1 MGTRSLSVVHNAHTR
16 SCVEFLSLSKYKQNT
31 HKRNKMAYSWD
42 NRVAFVVRYMYDID
56 NNGFLD
62 KNDFECLAVRNTVIE
77 TKGKWCEN
85 VYKKN
90 QEIMANLWNEIAD
103 LADFNKDG
111 EVSVEE
117 FKKGVEMSVK
127 GKNYA
132 DFPSAFK
139 AFIDGF
145 FKTIDVDGDGSVGL
159 DEYRS
164 DCVKR
169 MAYKSIQELDAAYE
183 KLLTEAAK
191 KAGGI
196 TLERYQELYAH
207 FIGNPDETCNGCFLF
222 GPLELIQ

>member
-90 QEIMANLWNEIAD
+90 QEVMANLWNEIAD

-111 EVSVEE
+111 EVSTDE
-117 FKKGVEMSVK
+117 FEKAIKDNCMGKKYTDMP
-127 GKNYA
+127 A
-132 DFPSAFK
+132 AFRQC
-139 AFIDGF
+139 IEGF
-145 FKTIDVDGDGSVGL
+145 FKTIDVDGDGTVGL

-169 MAYKSIQELDAAYE
+169 MAYKSIQDLDAAYE
-183 KLLTEAAK
+183 KLLSDDDKAK
-191 KAGGI
+191 GGI

-207 FIGNPDETCNGCFLF
+207 FIGNP
-222 GPLELIQ
+222 

>member
-1 MGTRSLSVVHNAHTR
+1 
-16 SCVEFLSLSKYKQNT
+16 
-31 HKRNKMAYSWD
+31 MAYSWD
-42 NRVAFVVRYMYDID
+42 NRVKFIVRYMYDID

-77 TKGKWCEN
+77 TKGQWCEN
-85 VYKKN
+85 VFKKN

-117 FKKGVEMSVK
+117 FTKGIEKSCK
-127 GKNYA
+127 GNPYA
-132 DFPSAFK
+132 SFPQGFK
-139 AFIDGF
+139 FFIDSSF
-145 FKTIDVDGDGSVGL
+145 RTIDVDGDGTVGL

-169 MAYKSIQELDAAYE
+169 MAYKSIKDLDAAYE
-183 KLLTEAAK
+183 KLLSEEDRAK
-191 KAGGI
+191 GGI

-207 FIGNPDETCNGCFLF
+207 FIGNPDETCNGCYLF
-222 GPLELIQ
+222 GPLEVIE

>member
-1 MGTRSLSVVHNAHTR
+1 
-16 SCVEFLSLSKYKQNT
+16 
-31 HKRNKMAYSWD
+31 MAYSWD

-90 QEIMANLWNEIAD
+90 QEIMANLWNEIAE

-117 FKKGVEMSVK
+117 FKKGIEMSCK
-127 GKNYA
+127 GKPYA
-132 DFPSAFK
+132 DFPQAFK
-139 AFIDGF
+139 FFIDSSF
-145 FKTIDVDGDGSVGL
+145 RTIDVDGDGSVGL

-169 MAYKSIQELDAAYE
+169 MAYKSIGELDAAYE
-183 KLLTEAAK
+183 KLLTEADK

-222 GPLELIQ
+222 GPLEIIQ

>member
-1 MGTRSLSVVHNAHTR
+1 MGLVHSRDRFLVVQSVQTQ
-16 SCVEFLSLSKYKQNT
+16 KPI
-31 HKRNKMAYSWD
+31 MAYSWD
-42 NRVAFVVRYMYDID
+42 NRVKFVVRYMYDID

-85 VYKKN
+85 VFKKN

-111 EVSVEE
+111 EVSTEE
-117 FKKGVEMSVK
+117 FKKAIKDNCV
-127 GKNYA
+127 GKAYA
-132 DFPSAFK
+132 EFPL
-139 AFIDGF
+139 GF
-145 FKTIDVDGDGSVGL
+145 RSSIESSYKTVDVDGDGTVGL

-169 MAYKSIQELDAAYE
+169 MAYKSIKDLDAAYE
-183 KLLTEAAK
+183 KLLSEEDKAK
-191 KAGGI
+191 GGI

-207 FIGNPDETCNGCFLF
+207 FIGNPDETCNGCYLF
-222 GPLELIQ
+222 GPLEVIE

>member
-1 MGTRSLSVVHNAHTR
+1 
-16 SCVEFLSLSKYKQNT
+16 
-31 HKRNKMAYSWD
+31 MAYSWD
-42 NRVAFVVRYMYDID
+42 NRVKFIVRYMYDID

-85 VYKKN
+85 VFKKN
-90 QEIMANLWNEIAD
+90 QEIMANLWNEIAE

-111 EVSVEE
+111 EASTEE
-117 FKKGVEMSVK
+117 FKKAIK
-127 GKNYA
+127 DNCTGKNFA
-132 DFPSAFK
+132 EFPGAFK
-139 AFIDGF
+139 QCIEGF
-145 FKTIDVDGDGSVGL
+145 FHTIDVDGDGTVGL

-169 MAYKSIQELDAAYE
+169 MAYKSIKDLDAAYE
-183 KLLTEAAK
+183 KLLNDDDKAK
-191 KAGGI
+191 GGI

-222 GPLELIQ
+222 GPLEVIE